1 MAEGINELAAALA
14 RAQMDLEGASKDRT
28 NPHFKSQYA
37 TLESVLE
44 AWYAVGPKNGLAVTQ
59 ILVDAGDRQGILLRT
74 VLMHSSGQA
83 VDSLF
88 FMPVPKPDP
97 QGYGSAITYA
107 RRYAL
112 MALVGIA
119 PVDDDAE
126 AAHATS
132 VTGSRPSPTQQDD
145 IKFSLLVQKFTGS
158 AADKTRLGLQIAES
172 GLSKERRGELLK
184 VLENKG
190 LSVGA

>member
-44 AWYAVGPKNGLAVTQ
+44 AWYAVGPRNGLAVTQ

-107 RRYAL
+107 RRYTL

-126 AAHATS
+126 SAMPQRN
-132 VTGSRPSPTQQDD
+132 GSRPSPTQQDD

>member
-28 NPHFKSQYA
+28 NPHFKAQYA

-44 AWYAVGPKNGLAVTQ
+44 AWYAVGPRNGLAVTQ

-126 AAHATS
+126 AAMPQRN
-132 VTGSRPSPTQQDD
+132 GSRPSPTQQDD

>member
-14 RAQMDLEGASKDRT
+14 RAQMDLRGASRDGA
-28 NPHFKSQYA
+28 NPHFRSKYA

-59 ILVDAGDRQGILLRT
+59 ILVDAGERQGILLRT

-88 FMPVPKPDP
+88 FMPVAKGDA
-97 QGYGSAITYA
+97 QAYGSAITYA

-126 AAHATS
+126 AAMPQRSGTNK
-132 VTGSRPSPTQQDD
+132 PSTAQQDD
-145 IKFSLLVQKFTGS
+145 IKFSLLVQKFAGS

-172 GLSKERRGELLK
+172 GLPKERRADLLK
-184 VLENKG
+184 LLEPKQ
-190 LSVGA
+190 VGA